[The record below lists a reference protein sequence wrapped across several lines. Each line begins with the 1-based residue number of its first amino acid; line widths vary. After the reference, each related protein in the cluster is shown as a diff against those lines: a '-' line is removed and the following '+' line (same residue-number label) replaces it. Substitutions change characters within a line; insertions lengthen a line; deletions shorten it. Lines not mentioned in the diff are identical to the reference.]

1 VEFTSFSRASSTA
14 RHSPIRAHKAM
25 AEGWLPFRQRDQP
38 VEQSLDAL
46 LTTDRTLLGEA
57 HGVRWAG

>member
-1 VEFTSFSRASSTA
+1 
-14 RHSPIRAHKAM
+14 M

-46 LTTDRTLLGEA
+46 LTTDRTLLGEG